1 MAAGRSTRALD
12 GTVAIAAPTRA
23 SPPVRV
29 RGSSDAW
36 KLSLRCCSTC
46 SPKTKLE
53 RAPEACHC
61 TQCRKHTGHF
71 LAAVNVRR
79 EALTIFGS
87 EHVKWYRSSEKVE
100 RGFCSTCAIR
110 RSFRNP
116 TIDGYKWIAVAMGT
130 FDSPT
135 GVRLSKHTFVGDK
148 GGLRK

>member
-1 MAAGRSTRALD
+1 MHGSCLCGA
-12 GTVAIAAPTRA
+12 
-23 SPPVRV
+23 VRLEIQ
-29 RGSSDAW
+29 DE
-36 KLSLRCCSTC
+36 
-46 SPKTKLE
+46 LE

-100 RGFCSTCAIR
+100 RGFCSTCG
-110 RSFRNP
+110 STLFWNP

-148 GGLRK
+148 GDYYEIDDGLPQSEAF

>member
-1 MAAGRSTRALD
+1 MEVVFAVLFDLKSKD
-12 GTVAIAAPTRA
+12 E
-23 SPPVRV
+23 
-29 RGSSDAW
+29 
-36 KLSLRCCSTC
+36 
-46 SPKTKLE
+46 LE

-100 RGFCSTCAIR
+100 RGFCSTCG
-110 RSFRNP
+110 STLFWNP

-148 GGLRK
+148 GDYDEIDDGLPQSEAF